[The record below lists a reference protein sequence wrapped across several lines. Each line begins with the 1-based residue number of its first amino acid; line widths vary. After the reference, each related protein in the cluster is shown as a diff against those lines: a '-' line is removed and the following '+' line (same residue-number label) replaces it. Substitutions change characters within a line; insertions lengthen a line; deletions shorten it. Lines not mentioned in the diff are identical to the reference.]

1 MQSQA
6 FNKTSTWVLSVGNR
20 EGLSGKIIICAAF
33 FTPLGTVFISLL
45 QAIIGPGI
53 FIFFQ
58 FLLMAVISKKNLS
71 KMSTHP
77 TFELRQDDTSD
88 EGKKT
93 KHNVE

>member
-1 MQSQA
+1 MCCIFHSFGNCVHSPVA
-6 FNKTSTWVLSVGNR
+6 SHYWTWDLY
-20 EGLSGKIIICAAF
+20 F
-33 FTPLGTVFISLL
+33 
-45 QAIIGPGI
+45 
-53 FIFFQ
+53 FFQ

>member
-1 MQSQA
+1 
-6 FNKTSTWVLSVGNR
+6 
-20 EGLSGKIIICAAF
+20 
-33 FTPLGTVFISLL
+33 
-45 QAIIGPGI
+45 
-53 FIFFQ
+53 
-58 FLLMAVISKKNLS
+58 MAVISKKNLS